1 MNKYRKTEIANKVE
15 IELKQAQTVKAE
27 LEEMNYEK
35 DDGDVFNMIQVPSF
49 SCPDGCLKQVACLQ

>member
-1 MNKYRKTEIANKVE
+1 MNKYRQTGIANKVE

-35 DDGDVFNMIQVPSF
+35 DDGDVKVQHDSSSF
-49 SCPDGCLKQVACLQ
+49 IRLPRWLS